1 MNTEKLTIFEKL
13 QKFSWAIILFL
24 VLVITVQTCNT
35 SKRVSAIKD
44 KVDTVPTR
52 EEISRQIQIEG
63 LKTSKR
69 TLFDWNSVIR
79 TVKRPDDLMNS
90 YDSSIEKLETKKVVN

>member
-1 MNTEKLTIFEKL
+1 MNTEKLTFFEKL

-24 VLVITVQTCNT
+24 VVIITVQTCAT
-35 SKRVSAIKD
+35 SKKVSALKD
-44 KVDTVPTR
+44 TLDTVPTR
-52 EEISRQIQIEG
+52 EEISKEIQIEG